1 MTTSRDPIAMLQSD
15 RATASGDRTPS
26 GREISRRNSMTHGLS
41 GSGRVIPEG
50 DLAEVDRR
58 AAAYVKDLDV
68 RTDVGRDLARLM
80 AVMSVRM
87 GRCADHEAVA
97 IAHARRHAIDR
108 HDDAREDEA
117 NRLVASLGED
127 PRINLRRLKRMPEG
141 IRLLVEAWQGLR
153 SDLTRQPRPRWTAW
167 HRERAENLTG
177 NRPDDNPYT
186 QIGDLSQEIWGPASG
201 PLDEDDP
208 TEEAAKAEG
217 RVKMIGRIDAEI
229 AALEAHDRTLDRA
242 MLELDR
248 REAPD
253 RAIFDDSKA
262 ATLARRYEAE
272 ASRRFFK
279 LMDQLKKAEAEAA
292 QRALEA
298 ATHPKP
304 TTSAPPS
311 SVRAPAP
318 APSVS
323 FREPAPG
330 PVAGFD
336 VRGVMDYLAEVE
348 RLGDAGYYDDP
359 DAEPVRSRF

>member
-1 MTTSRDPIAMLQSD
+1 MATLLDSIETCQCD
-15 RATASGDRTPS
+15 RATTSENKAPS
-26 GREISRRNSMTHGLS
+26 GREVSRRNSMTHGLS
-41 GSGRVIPEG
+41 GSGKVIPEE
-50 DLAEVDRR
+50 DVAEVDRR
-58 AAAYVKDLDV
+58 ADSYVRDLRV
-68 RTDVGRDLARLM
+68 LTDVGRDLARLM

-108 HDDAREDEA
+108 HDDGREDEA
-117 NRLVASLGED
+117 NRLFEALGEE

-153 SDLTRQPRPRWTAW
+153 SDLTRQPRARWTPW

-177 NRPDDNPYT
+177 TRPADNPYT
-186 QIGDLSQEIWGPASG
+186 EIGDLSEAIWGPASG
-201 PLDEDDP
+201 VLDEDDP
-208 TEEAAKAEG
+208 AEEAAKAEG
-217 RVKMIGRIDAEI
+217 RAKMIGRIDAEI

-272 ASRRFFK
+272 ASRRYFK
-279 LMDQLKKAEAEAA
+279 LLDQLKKAEAEAA

-311 SVRAPAP
+311 SFRAPAP

-336 VRGVMDYLAEVE
+336 ARGVMDYLAEVE
-348 RLGDAGYYDDP
+348 RLGDAGYDDDP
-359 DAEPVRSRF
+359 DAEPVRARM